1 MYIVTNL
8 YLSGLDLVSDCASQE
23 VYLQTRKIGQR
34 TYVCMH
40 MHVYKR
46 GVTAD
51 VYSFE
56 DRVGDAVELCTS
68 H

>member
-1 MYIVTNL
+1 MYIVIDL
-8 YLSGLDLVSDCASQE
+8 YSSGLDLVSDCMPRE
-23 VYLQTRKIGQR
+23 VHLQTRKIGQR
-34 TYVCMH
+34 TYVCLH

-56 DRVGDAVELCTS
+56 DRVGDGVELCTS

>member
-1 MYIVTNL
+1 M
-8 YLSGLDLVSDCASQE
+8 SQE

-56 DRVGDAVELCTS
+56 DRVGDAAELCTS

>member
-1 MYIVTNL
+1 MP
-8 YLSGLDLVSDCASQE
+8 QE
-23 VYLQTRKIGQR
+23 VHLQTRKIGQR

-40 MHVYKR
+40 MHVYKH

-56 DRVGDAVELCTS
+56 DRVGDEEELCTS